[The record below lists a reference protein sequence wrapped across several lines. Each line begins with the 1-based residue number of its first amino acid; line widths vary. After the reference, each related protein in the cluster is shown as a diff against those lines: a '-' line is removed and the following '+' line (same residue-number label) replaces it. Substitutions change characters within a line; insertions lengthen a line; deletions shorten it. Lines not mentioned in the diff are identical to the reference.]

1 MIFFGIYSLFLQTV
15 AERCGTDTSDR
26 SNNMTLWV
34 SFMFKDKYL
43 TMYILSVLE
52 LLSIKEL
59 YWTYRQ
65 YLTTH
70 SMSTYYNTYSYTHE
84 QVTTCIRVV
93 FLLLFYTLTFF
104 LFTLLEKGRSSANQT
119 RHANGVF
126 CTSRYT
132 LFKNG
137 NCHLIAKLS

>member
-84 QVTTCIRVV
+84 QVTTCIRVA

-104 LFTLLEKGRSSANQT
+104 FYLHCSKKAGRVRI
-119 RHANGVF
+119 RHATRTEFFAHLGI
-126 CTSRYT
+126 RYLKMAT
-132 LFKNG
+132 A
-137 NCHLIAKLS
+137 I

>member
-84 QVTTCIRVV
+84 QVTTCIRVA

-104 LFTLLEKGRSSANQT
+104 SIYTARKRPVECESDTPRERSFLHIS
-119 RHANGVF
+119 V
-126 CTSRYT
+126 YV
-132 LFKNG
+132 
-137 NCHLIAKLS
+137 I